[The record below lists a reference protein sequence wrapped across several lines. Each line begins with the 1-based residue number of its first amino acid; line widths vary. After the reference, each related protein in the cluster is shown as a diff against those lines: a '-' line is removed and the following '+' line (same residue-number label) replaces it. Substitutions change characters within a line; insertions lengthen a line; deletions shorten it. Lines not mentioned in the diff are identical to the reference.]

1 MLKPMIPSET
11 QELEAVY
18 SRWFRVW
25 RVLQKK
31 TRDEDALYDNT
42 L

>member
-1 MLKPMIPSET
+1 MIPSET

-18 SRWFRVW
+18 SRLFQVLL
-25 RVLQKK
+25 VLQKQ
-31 TRDEDALYDNT
+31 TRDEGALHDNA